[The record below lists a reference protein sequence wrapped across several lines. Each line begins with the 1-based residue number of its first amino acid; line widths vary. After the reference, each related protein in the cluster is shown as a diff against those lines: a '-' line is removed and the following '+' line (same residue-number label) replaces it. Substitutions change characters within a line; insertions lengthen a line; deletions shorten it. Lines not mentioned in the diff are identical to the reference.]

1 MENNILK
8 SQRFNATSEKYP
20 TQQLGRRNKGKTDR
34 SKRKDCSAEGCKCML
49 KHKDAL
55 FDLKKE
61 TREKYNLPTKLL
73 VSQKLLKSTNLNYS
87 KDIKFLSKC
96 KELHK
101 E

>member
-1 MENNILK
+1 
-8 SQRFNATSEKYP
+8 
-20 TQQLGRRNKGKTDR
+20 
-34 SKRKDCSAEGCKCML
+34 ML